1 MSSLEDVY
9 GVGEVRAARLR
20 EHGLTSVEE
29 VAAAP
34 IDGLAD
40 LLDGVGRSRAR
51 KIRYSA
57 RRLVEEGTDRPSPGR
72 PGEERGTGRRP
83 SARSRSGSSG
93 DRAAGGYVTTRRV
106 PVDDAVVV
114 LPGRA
119 FLTRA
124 GGTDHPR
131 HWRHALVSVPGDTL
145 PEGGPTDGTVVL
157 CPPERTAATAPGL
170 YAALAVAGSDSEGDD
185 DPDADPAPPASFLA
199 DVLRSGTLIPGDV
212 IRGLYE
218 RRPELE
224 SELDAVLR
232 NGTVL
237 RRGESFELEDADQ
250 AELLA
255 SAGAYLPGDRV
266 LPEGAA
272 FDAGS
277 TVPGDE
283 LPESASF
290 LASGVVAV
298 PGRRALG
305 RLAEKAGDA
314 ANAVDASAASDA
326 LEAPDSALPLLRSGG
341 VLLPPDAVRER

>member
-1 MSSLEDVY
+1 MSSLEDLY

-20 EHGLTSVEE
+20 EHGLASVEE
-29 VAAAP
+29 VANAP

-40 LLDGVGRSRAR
+40 LLDGVGRQRAR
-51 KIRYSA
+51 QIRSSA
-57 RRLVEEGTDRPSPGR
+57 RRAVAEGDPDRRCRDRGSGREKPPKRPSGAD
-72 PGEERGTGRRP
+72 GV
-83 SARSRSGSSG
+83 
-93 DRAAGGYVTTRRV
+93 YVTTRRV
-106 PVDDAVVV
+106 PAADAVVV
-114 LPGRA
+114 VPGRA

-124 GGTDHPR
+124 GGTDHRRP
-131 HWRHALVSVPGDTL
+131 WRRALVSVPGHAL
-145 PEGGPTDGTVVL
+145 LESEAIDGTIVL
-157 CPPERTAATAPGL
+157 CPPERAAATAPGL
-170 YAALAVAGSDSEGDD
+170 YGALAADAGSGSGRED
-185 DPDADPAPPASFLA
+185 DPDADIAPPASFLA
-199 DVLRSGTLIPGDV
+199 DVLRPGTLIPGDV
-212 IRGLYE
+212 VRDLYE

-237 RRGESFELEDADQ
+237 RRGESFDLEDAAQ

-255 SAGAYLPGDRV
+255 SAGAYLPGERV

-290 LASGVVAV
+290 LSAGVVAV
-298 PGRRALG
+298 PGSRAIG
-305 RLAEKAGDA
+305 RLAAD
-314 ANAVDASAASDA
+314 VDDD
-326 LEAPDSALPLLRSGG
+326 PALPLLRSGG